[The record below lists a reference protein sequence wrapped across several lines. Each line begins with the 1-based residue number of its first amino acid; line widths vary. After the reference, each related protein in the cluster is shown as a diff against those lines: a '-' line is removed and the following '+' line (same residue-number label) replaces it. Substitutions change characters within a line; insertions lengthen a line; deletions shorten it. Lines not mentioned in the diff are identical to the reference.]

1 MSKKIHPLLQPMIP
15 VVELL
20 GKMLGRDYEI
30 VLHEVSEGN
39 AAIVALVN
47 GNLTGR
53 DINAPMT
60 DFGKFLMSN
69 PGSVE
74 VNYIANYPSEAG
86 NGRPMRS
93 GVSLIKD
100 ENDRLVGFLCI
111 NFDMTKASMLKDMG
125 DFMMKT
131 TPLSFENVKAETF
144 GGVRDDRVLI
154 EKARKKF
161 GKPLT
166 FLSSEERRQCIKYMD
181 SMGFFKL
188 KGSIEILAKEMG
200 RSRYTLYADLRS
212 ARTVQGRDG
221 K

>member
-1 MSKKIHPLLQPMIP
+1 MSKKVHPLVMPFIP

-20 GKMLGRDYEI
+20 GKMLGNDYEI
-30 VLHEVSEGN
+30 VLHDVSDGY
-39 AAIVALVN
+39 ASIVALVN

-69 PGSVE
+69 PRSVD

-93 GVSLIKD
+93 GVALIKD
-100 ENDRLVGFLCI
+100 TNEKLVGFICI

-131 TPLSFENVKAETF
+131 IPLSFENVQAEKF
-144 GGVRDDRVLI
+144 GGVKGHGTLI

-166 FLSSEERRQCIKYMD
+166 FLSSEERKQCIKYMD
-181 SMGFFKL
+181 GLGFFKL
-188 KGSIEILAKEMG
+188 KGSIESLAKEMG

-212 ARTVQGRDG
+212 ARKDPDH

>member
-1 MSKKIHPLLQPMIP
+1 MSKKVHPLVMPFIP

-20 GKMLGRDYEI
+20 GKMLGSDYEI
-30 VLHEVSEGN
+30 VLHDVSDGY
-39 AAIVALVN
+39 ASIVALVN

-69 PGSVE
+69 PRSVD

-93 GVSLIKD
+93 GVALIKD
-100 ENDRLVGFLCI
+100 TNEKLVGFICI

-131 TPLSFENVKAETF
+131 IPLSFENVQAEKF
-144 GGVRDDRVLI
+144 GGVKGHGTLI

-166 FLSSEERRQCIKYMD
+166 FLSSEERKQCIKYMD
-181 SMGFFKL
+181 GLGFFKL
-188 KGSIEILAKEMG
+188 KGSIESLAKEMG

-212 ARTVQGRDG
+212 ARKDPDH

>member
-1 MSKKIHPLLQPMIP
+1 MPLIP

-20 GKMLGRDYEI
+20 GKMLGSDYEI
-30 VLHEVSEGN
+30 VLHDVSDGY
-39 AAIVALVN
+39 ASIVALVN

-69 PGSVE
+69 PRSVD

-93 GVSLIKD
+93 GVALIKD
-100 ENDRLVGFLCI
+100 VNEKLVGFLCI
-111 NFDMTKASMLKDMG
+111 NFDVTKASMLKDMG

-131 TPLSFENVKAETF
+131 TPLSFENVHAENF
-144 GGVRDDRVLI
+144 GGVKGHETLI
-154 EKARKKF
+154 EKARKKI

-166 FLSSEERRQCIKYMD
+166 FLSSEERKQCIKYMD
-181 SMGFFKL
+181 SLGFFKL
-188 KGSIEILAKEMG
+188 KGSIESLAKEMG

-212 ARTVQGRDG
+212 ARKDPGH

>member
-1 MSKKIHPLLQPMIP
+1 MSKKVHPLLMPFIP

-20 GKMLGRDYEI
+20 GKMLGSDYEI
-30 VLHEVSEGN
+30 VLHDVSDGY
-39 AAIVALVN
+39 ASIVALVN

-69 PGSVE
+69 PRSVD

-93 GVSLIKD
+93 GVALIKD
-100 ENDRLVGFLCI
+100 VNEKLVGFLCI
-111 NFDMTKASMLKDMG
+111 NFDVTKASMLKDMG

-131 TPLSFENVKAETF
+131 TPLSFENVHAENF
-144 GGVRDDRVLI
+144 GGVNGHDTLI
-154 EKARKKF
+154 EKARKKI

-166 FLSSEERRQCIKYMD
+166 FLSSEERKQCIKYMD
-181 SMGFFKL
+181 SLGFFKL
-188 KGSIEILAKEMG
+188 KGSIESLAKEMG

-212 ARTVQGRDG
+212 ARKDPGH

>member
-1 MSKKIHPLLQPMIP
+1 MSKKVHPLLQPMIP
-15 VVELL
+15 IVELL
-20 GKMLGRDYEI
+20 GKMLGSDYEI
-30 VLHEVSEGN
+30 VLHDVSDGN
-39 AAIVALVN
+39 TSIVALVN

-69 PGSVE
+69 PMSVE

-93 GVSLIKD
+93 GVALIKD
-100 ENDRLVGFLCI
+100 EDDKLVGFLCI
-111 NFDMTKASMLKDMG
+111 NYDMTKASMLKDMG

-131 TPLSFENVKAETF
+131 IPLSFENVQTEKF
-144 GGVRDDRVLI
+144 SGVRGDQTLI

-161 GKPLT
+161 GKPLS
-166 FLSSEERRQCIKYMD
+166 FLNSEERKQCIRYMD
-181 SMGFFKL
+181 GLGFFKL
-188 KGSIEILAKEMG
+188 KGSIESLAKEMG

-212 ARTVQGRDG
+212 ARKEEDP